1 MNQVTIVGNLT
12 ADPELRYT
20 KSQKAVANFTVA
32 VSHREYH
39 NGRSQDVLDGFF
51 PVVAW
56 NGLADNAVETVH
68 KGSRVLVAGKLVQR
82 SFEIEDQK
90 RTVTEIVASH
100 VGPELSFA
108 SATVTKNSA
117 VSSPAPAERVG

>member
-32 VSHREYH
+32 VNHREYH
-39 NGRSQDVLDGFF
+39 NGRSQDVLDGYFN
-51 PVVAW
+51 VVAW
-56 NGLADNAVETVH
+56 NGLADNVVESLH

-82 SFEIEDQK
+82 TYEIEDQK

-108 SATVTKNSA
+108 SAFVTKNSTT
-117 VSSPAPAERVG
+117 SSPSVVEQAS